1 MFKGEDPTTMV
12 VIEQQ
17 LIKKRVFLTT
27 PLMENALLLVDIFVV
42 SSLDERWMGVDE
54 RKHSEKLKRS
64 FNGLKWS

>member
-1 MFKGEDPTTMV
+1 VFKGEDPTTMV

-42 SSLDERWMGVDE
+42 SSLDER
-54 RKHSEKLKRS
+54 
-64 FNGLKWS
+64 